1 VGTADSLQ
9 NEICVCHAA
18 IVRAA
23 TGRNKII
30 ARPAT
35 WKAFEKTSKACT
47 NHSHSTILHLT
58 AEFAK
63 HPVAC
68 LTLASFLATNT
79 GDVARRHIKDP
90 ELLHF
95 IDIECYCWSTV
106 LADQTPMINS
116 GMVFCDRHYG
126 GINYPLGGVGRI
138 PEALAEGLR
147 ERGSYMVYKANVRDP
162 SSKIV

>member
-1 VGTADSLQ
+1 MQSLSS
-9 NEICVCHAA
+9 VH
-18 IVRAA
+18 
-23 TGRNKII
+23 
-30 ARPAT
+30 
-35 WKAFEKTSKACT
+35 
-47 NHSHSTILHLT
+47 

-90 ELLHF
+90 ELLSF

-126 GINYPLGGVGRI
+126 GINYPIGGVGRI
-138 PEALAEGLR
+138 PEALADGLR
-147 ERGSYMVYKANVRDP
+147 EAGSHLVYKANVRSWKTGKCAVMYGYQ
-162 SSKIV
+162 SSCISVSVSASNSLA